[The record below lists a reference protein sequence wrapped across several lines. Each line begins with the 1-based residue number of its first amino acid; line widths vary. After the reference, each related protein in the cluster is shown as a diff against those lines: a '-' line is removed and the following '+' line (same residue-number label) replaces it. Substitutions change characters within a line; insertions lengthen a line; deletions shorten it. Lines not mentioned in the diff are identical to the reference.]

1 MSKTD
6 DTSKLVTLDDQLDD
20 QLDDHGALADSGLD
34 GVNGGNL
41 KEAVCKGTHIP
52 NVVIELA

>member
-1 MSKTD
+1 MIKTN
-6 DTSKLVTLDDQLDD
+6 DTPNFSHGTK
-20 QLDDHGALADSGLD
+20 DHGALADSELD

-52 NVVIELA
+52 NVVIELV

>member
-1 MSKTD
+1 MSKTN

-20 QLDDHGALADSGLD
+20 HGALADSELD

-41 KEAVCKGTHIP
+41 KEAVCKGTHFP
-52 NVVIELA
+52 NVSIELA